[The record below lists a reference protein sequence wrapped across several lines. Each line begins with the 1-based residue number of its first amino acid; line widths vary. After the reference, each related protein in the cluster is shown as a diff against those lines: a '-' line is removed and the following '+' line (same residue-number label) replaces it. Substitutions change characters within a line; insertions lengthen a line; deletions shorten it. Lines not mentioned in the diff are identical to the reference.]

1 METKATKA
9 ESPPPSTCEP
19 ITHRRGWRKVREE
32 AGEKVGVLR
41 VLLEEGDKH
50 GGQDLCGVHD
60 NVTLVTS
67 KSTTLNSPS
76 LPTLLEGR
84 ARRRHPG
91 DRKTHNHTLFLLWRH
106 REVTFS
112 TGRLSS

>member
-19 ITHRRGWRKVREE
+19 ITHRRGRRKVREE
-32 AGEKVGVLR
+32 AGEKAGVLR

-50 GGQDLCGVHD
+50 GGQDLSGVHD
-60 NVTLVTS
+60 NVTFVTS
-67 KSTTLNSPS
+67 KSTTPDSPS
-76 LPTLLEGR
+76 LPTLLEGP

-91 DRKTHNHTLFLLWRH
+91 GPKIHNHTLVPPLAPP
-106 REVTFS
+106 
-112 TGRLSS
+112 